1 MLLHLPAQLCVSTVV
16 LLIAGNGAQMVRVFP
31 YGALQFTCFEVFKK
45 YLPQVMTM
53 IRILMLTLSL
63 LVHWSWS
70 QLSWYQVC
78 SWVTGWPHLCHCN
91 LPSGH
96 HQSQAGFPGI
106 YLSSVHFIRTCL
118 QSILNIFF
126 LAVNNTCLQSICRK
140 NGAFF
145 IFLVLLLLQVTET
158 RYTGIVHTGVSIFR
172 TEGGVIGLYRGLIP
186 TLIGIIPYA
195 GLSFYCF
202 EVTKSV
208 VLQHWG
214 WARTPEQ
221 DGKMT
226 LSVPAKLLCGGLA
239 GAFAQTASYPLD
251 VARRRMQVFI
261 IEIEN

>member
-1 MLLHLPAQLCVSTVV
+1 M
-16 LLIAGNGAQMVRVFP
+16 
-31 YGALQFTCFEVFKK
+31 
-45 YLPQVMTM
+45 
-53 IRILMLTLSL
+53 
-63 LVHWSWS
+63 
-70 QLSWYQVC
+70 
-78 SWVTGWPHLCHCN
+78 
-91 LPSGH
+91 
-96 HQSQAGFPGI
+96 
-106 YLSSVHFIRTCL
+106 
-118 QSILNIFF
+118 
-126 LAVNNTCLQSICRK
+126 
-140 NGAFF
+140 
-145 IFLVLLLLQVTET
+145 FLVLLLLQVTET

-214 WARTPEQ
+214 WGRTPEQ